1 MLREE
6 WPRGMPDCGV
16 LLTTERTEAD
26 VATFDTGLAQVA
38 AERGVAVRSESLS
51 RTELRHSWWLKIPR
65 DLV

>member
-1 MLREE
+1 M
-6 WPRGMPDCGV
+6 

-51 RTELRHSWWLKIPR
+51 RTELRHSWWLTIPR